1 MSAPSGF
8 VIWRGPSPVDG
19 QPIVF
24 IATGVGPRR
33 SANRKTGDMVQ
44 TWILREDI
52 APLAAIRADE
62 DFSICGACPHRGRT
76 DSTGR
81 RIARSCYVN
90 AGQAPTSIWQ
100 AYRRGAYPRISWAR
114 IGELLAGRRV
124 RLGAYGD
131 PAMVPLAVV
140 ARLAQASDGWTGY
153 THQWR
158 WCDRGFADYV
168 MASADSVAD
177 RREARLMGYRSF
189 VVLPVGA
196 DAPDRSTLCL
206 SVARGTSCADCR
218 ACGGTR
224 EGTVTGVDIYIHAHG
239 AGAKHVVG

>member
-1 MSAPSGF
+1 MKAPSGF
-8 VIWRGPSPVDG
+8 VVWRGLSPVDG
-19 QPIVF
+19 APIVM
-24 IATGVGPRR
+24 IATGVGGRR
-33 SANRKTGDMVQ
+33 SHNRKTGDMVQ

-52 APLAAIRADE
+52 SPLAAIRADE
-62 DFSICGACPHRGRT
+62 DYSVCGSCPHRGRT

-90 AGQAPTSIWQ
+90 VGQAPMSIWR
-100 AYRRGAYPRISWAR
+100 AYRAGKYPRVPWGVVER
-114 IGELLAGRRV
+114 LLTGRKI

-131 PAMVPLAVV
+131 PAMVPLAIVS
-140 ARLAQASDGWTGY
+140 RLARAADGWTGY

-177 RREARLMGYRSF
+177 RRAARELGYRSF
-189 VVLPVGA
+189 MVLPAGA
-196 DAPDRSTLCL
+196 GAPDRATLCL

-218 ACGGTR
+218 ACAGTR
-224 EGTVTGVDIYIHAHG
+224 EGTVRGVDIYIEAHG
-239 AGAKHVVG
+239 AGAKHVQ